1 MRSGQNTSHDV
12 LNVFDRLLGCENGG
26 TTALQQRAEFADFYR
41 RTVSPPYVPLTRART
56 VATNVLEENMLMIGN
71 VLEVRDAAGRPVMAM
86 STRAYDAFSPE
97 QRAAILKHVH
107 AIHHAPV
114 DMLEHVGGGGVRCT
128 LAEIFR

>member
-1 MRSGQNTSHDV
+1 MRTAQPAPCAMTEVGNRG
-12 LNVFDRLLGCENGG
+12 FDWCLFWEL
-26 TTALQQRAEFADFYR
+26 
-41 RTVSPPYVPLTRART
+41 PYTHAPRDVPLTRART